1 MYQGTVELT
10 VCYFSFCHKRVNTI
24 MSCITCF
31 YIALV
36 VAISIPAMGQEV
48 PMYNDTL
55 WHINAREQLYP
66 FNGFSNGL
74 GYAPVT
80 NTLYSGTEVGLIAL
94 YDAETGV
101 LKDTI
106 LLAHKRIHG
115 LDVSA
120 DGTRIYV
127 YVQDSAA
134 KGYVDRAKGQV
145 IEYPSKRIIVDSVPM
160 GYIWAKISPD
170 GRYVATGTNS
180 VYDIQTELVLSEEG
194 TSLQGVSH
202 AFALGGS
209 RVIGCHSTTNEQFRF
224 RLFDYKNQRMEVD
237 TGLGKAGFGLQ
248 ARTHGNKVAILT
260 HTYMWILTVYSLP
273 SMEKIWTTYFT
284 ESDGFGFFDFLDDE
298 HIICRTEDQ
307 KYGLGTW
314 IYKIGTNDVGSTR
327 PAGQTIGIGK
337 TPGVTSRDGRFLFAA
352 EGVLL
357 SVVDLRGFTSGVS
370 DLPKD
375 DQEALIYPNPT
386 NSTFTVQ
393 LAGCNSCEV
402 SWEMI
407 NISGETSAAGGGI
420 SDENGSMTSR
430 LPLSKNGSALSPGRY
445 TLRMQSGA
453 RAWSFIL
460 VVL

>member
-1 MYQGTVELT
+1 
-10 VCYFSFCHKRVNTI
+10 

-31 YIALV
+31 YIAIV
-36 VAISIPAMGQEV
+36 VAISLPAMGQEV

-55 WHINAREQLYP
+55 WHINANKLLYP
-66 FNGFSNGL
+66 FNGFSRGL
-74 GYAPVT
+74 GYSPIT

-106 LLAHKRIHG
+106 LLAQKRIHG

-134 KGYVDRAKGQV
+134 KGFVDRAKGQV

-180 VYDIQTELVLSEEG
+180 VYDIQTGLVLSEEG

-224 RLFDYKNQRMEVD
+224 RLFDYKNKRMEVD
-237 TGLGKAGFGLQ
+237 TNLGKAGFGLQ

-273 SMEKIWTTYFT
+273 SMEKIWVTYFT
-284 ESDGFGFFDFLDDE
+284 ESDGFGFFDFLDEE
-298 HIICRTEDQ
+298 HIICEAQDQ
-307 KYGLGTW
+307 VYGLGTW
-314 IYKIGTNDVGSTR
+314 IYKIGTTVVGSTR
-327 PAGQTIGIGK
+327 PVARTLGAGP
-337 TPGVTSRDGRFLFAA
+337 TPSITSRDGRILFSAG
-352 EGVLL
+352 GVILRA
-357 SVVDLRGFTSGVS
+357 VDLRGLTSSVN
-370 DLPKD
+370 DEQKD
-375 DQEALIYPNPT
+375 NQEALIYPNPT

-407 NISGETSAAGGGI
+407 NISGETSATGRGT
-420 SDENGSMTSR
+420 SDQNGSMTSQ
-430 LPLSKNGSALSPGRY
+430 LPLGKNGSALSAGRY
-445 TLRMQSGA
+445 TLRMQSSA
-453 RAWSFIL
+453 KAWSFIL
-460 VVL
+460 VVM

>member
-1 MYQGTVELT
+1 MN
-10 VCYFSFCHKRVNTI
+10 H
-24 MSCITCF
+24 ITCACF
-31 YIALV
+31 ALI
-36 VAISIPAMGQEV
+36 VALTLPAMGQEV
-48 PMYNDTL
+48 PIYNDTL
-55 WHINAREQLYP
+55 WNINANEQPYP
-66 FNGFSNGL
+66 FNGGSNGL
-74 GYAPVT
+74 GYSPVT

-106 LLAHKRIHG
+106 LLAQRRIHG

-127 YVQDSAA
+127 YVQDSSA

-180 VYDIQTELVLSEEG
+180 VYDIQTGLVLSEEG

-224 RLFDYKNQRMEVD
+224 RLFDYKNQRMDVD
-237 TGLGKAGFGLQ
+237 TNLGKAGFGLQ

-273 SMEKIWTTYFT
+273 SMEKIWATGFT

-298 HIICRTEDQ
+298 HVICRTDDQ
-307 KYGLGTW
+307 KYGMGTW
-314 IYKIGTNDVGSTR
+314 IYKIGTSVVGSTR
-327 PAGQTIGIGK
+327 PIGQTISAGA
-337 TPGVTSRDGRFLFAA
+337 TPSITSRDGRFLFSAG
-352 EGVLL
+352 GVILRA
-357 SVVDLRGFTSGVS
+357 VDLRGLTSSVNNEQ
-370 DLPKD
+370 KD

-386 NSTFTVQ
+386 KGSFTVQ
-393 LAGCNSCEV
+393 LTGCNSCEV

-407 NISGETSAAGGGI
+407 NLTGVSSAVRRAITDESGNMTAQVPVG
-420 SDENGSMTSR
+420 DNGSI
-430 LPLSKNGSALSPGRY
+430 LAPGRY

-453 RAWSFIL
+453 KAWSFVL

>member
-1 MYQGTVELT
+1 
-10 VCYFSFCHKRVNTI
+10 

-31 YIALV
+31 YIALAL
-36 VAISIPAMGQEV
+36 AISIPAMGQEV

-55 WHINAREQLYP
+55 WHINANEQLYP
-66 FNGFSNGL
+66 FNGPPRGL
-74 GYAPVT
+74 GYSPVT

-106 LLAHKRIHG
+106 LLAQKRIHG

-120 DGTRIYV
+120 DGTRIYI

-160 GYIWAKISPD
+160 GWLDTKVSPD
-170 GRYVATGTNS
+170 GRFLATGTNS
-180 VYDIQTELVLSEEG
+180 VYDIQTGLVLSEEG
-194 TSLQGVSH
+194 TPLQGVSH

-209 RVIGCHSTTNEQFRF
+209 RVIGCHGTTNDQFRF
-224 RLFDYKNQRMEVD
+224 RLFDYKNQRMDVD
-237 TGLGKAGFGLQ
+237 TNLGKAGFGLQ

-273 SMEKIWTTYFT
+273 SMEKIWVTYFT
-284 ESDGFGFFDFLDDE
+284 ESDGGGNFDFIDE
-298 HIICRTEDQ
+298 EHVVCRKIDT

-314 IYKIGTNDVGSTR
+314 IYKIGTTVVGSTL
-327 PAGQTIGIGK
+327 PIAQSAGWGNENSI
-337 TPGVTSRDGRFLFAA
+337 TSKDGRYLFCTGNAT
-352 EGVLL
+352 LFTI
-357 SVVDLRGFTSGVS
+357 DLRGFTSRVG

-407 NISGETSAAGGGI
+407 NLSGETSAFGSGI
-420 SDENGSMTSR
+420 SDQNGSMTSQ
-430 LPLSKNGSALSPGRY
+430 LPLGKNGSALSAGRY
-445 TLRMQSGA
+445 TLRMQSSA
-453 RAWSFIL
+453 KAWSFRLI
-460 VVL
+460 VL